1 MLLEFLRLKRTYR
14 NISRIRQIVNVF
26 LKHGFGQFIEQ
37 LNLQR
42 VVPFRKRLKVLGA
55 PPELTG
61 HSIPQRL
68 RLAFEELGPSF
79 IKLAQVL
86 ASRPDLITKP
96 FADEFKKLQD
106 EVPPFPFHH
115 VRQTIIEDLGVP
127 PEELFDSIEE
137 IPVAAASIA
146 QVHYATLKDGTPVVV
161 KVQRPNIGT
170 MIETDITILK
180 AISSRMVKYIPETEF
195 FNPTGI
201 VEEFSKTIRKELDFT
216 EEGKNACRFRR
227 NFAGHPHIFIPSIFP
242 ELVSKRLLVME
253 RIEGVRI
260 DDIEGI
266 SRLGL
271 DRTEIARIG
280 VDAYFKMFLED
291 GFFHA
296 DPHPGNMFVMPDG
309 RLGLVDFGI
318 IGWLSPD
325 MMESI
330 ASALVAL
337 VKKDFDALIDE
348 YIALGLV
355 TEDVD
360 IEAFKREFKAD
371 IIDFLIPLY
380 DLTISEINIAQYL
393 DTLMHVAI
401 KHRMKIPS
409 DLLLLNKCM
418 LILDSIGRELDPNFN
433 FISIAEPY
441 ASRLI
446 KSRYNPKKIYK
457 QMQKQI
463 NDLTDFATTTPKQVR
478 ILMRKALKDDLH
490 IKMTPLGLDRLIRDI
505 DRSTN
510 RLAFSIVIAAII
522 LSSAILT
529 LSDTGGRV
537 FDIPLLGLAGFLMAF
552 MLGLWLLYSIIRS
565 GRL

>member
-1 MLLEFLRLKRTYR
+1 
-14 NISRIRQIVNVF
+14 
-26 LKHGFGQFIEQ
+26 
-37 LNLQR
+37 
-42 VVPFRKRLKVLGA
+42 
-55 PPELTG
+55 
-61 HSIPQRL
+61 
-68 RLAFEELGPSF
+68 
-79 IKLAQVL
+79 
-86 ASRPDLITKP
+86 
-96 FADEFKKLQD
+96 
-106 EVPPFPFHH
+106 
-115 VRQTIIEDLGVP
+115 
-127 PEELFDSIEE
+127 
-137 IPVAAASIA
+137 
-146 QVHYATLKDGTPVVV
+146 
-161 KVQRPNIGT
+161 
-170 MIETDITILK
+170 
-180 AISSRMVKYIPETEF
+180 YIPETEF

-216 EEGKNACRFRR
+216 EEGKNASRFRR
-227 NFAGHPHIFIPSIFP
+227 NFSGHPHIFIPSIFP
-242 ELVSKRLLVME
+242 DLVSKRLLVME

-296 DPHPGNMFVMPDG
+296 DPHPGNLFVMPDG

-337 VKKDFDALIDE
+337 VKKDFDSLIDE

-457 QMQKQI
+457 QMEKQI
-463 NDLTDFATTTPKQVR
+463 KDLTNFATTTPKQVS
-478 ILMRKALKDDLH
+478 ILMRKVLKDDLH

-529 LSDTGGRV
+529 LSETGGRI

>member
-42 VVPFRKRLKVLGA
+42 VVPFRKRLKILGA
-55 PPELTG
+55 PPELAG
-61 HSIPQRL
+61 HTIPARL

-115 VRQTIIEDLGVP
+115 VRQTIKEDLGLS
-127 PEELFDSIEE
+127 PEDHFESIDETP
-137 IPVAAASIA
+137 IAAASIA
-146 QVHYATLKDGTPVVV
+146 QVHYATLKDGTPVVI
-161 KVQRPNIGT
+161 KVQRPDISDI
-170 MIETDITILK
+170 IETDIIILK

-216 EEGKNACRFRR
+216 EEGKNASRFRR

-242 ELVSKRLLVME
+242 DLVSKRLLVME

-266 SRLGL
+266 TRLGL

-280 VDAYFKMFLED
+280 VAAYFKMFLED

-296 DPHPGNMFVMPDG
+296 DPHPGNLFVMPDG

-337 VKKDFDALIDE
+337 VKKDFDSLIDE

-457 QMQKQI
+457 QMEKQI
-463 NDLTDFATTTPKQVR
+463 KDLTDFATTTPKQVR

-529 LSDTGGRV
+529 LSETGGRV

>member
-14 NISRIRQIVNVF
+14 NINRVRQIVNVF
-26 LKHGFGQFIEQ
+26 VKHGFGQFIEQ

-42 VVPFRKRLKVLGA
+42 VLPFRKRLKILGT

-61 HSIPQRL
+61 HSIPERL

-86 ASRPDLITKP
+86 ASRPDLITQP

-106 EVPPFPFHH
+106 EAPPFPFDD
-115 VRQTIIEDLGVP
+115 VIETIKKDLGRSP
-127 PEELFDSIEE
+127 AE
-137 IPVAAASIA
+137 IFERIDKTPVAAASIA
-146 QVHYATLKDGTPVVV
+146 QVHYATLNDGTPVVI
-161 KVQRPNIGT
+161 KVQRPKIPEI
-170 MIETDITILK
+170 IETDITILK
-180 AISSRMVKYIPETEF
+180 AITSRMVKYIPETEF

-201 VEEFSKTIRKELDFT
+201 VEEFSRTIRKELDFT
-216 EEGKNACRFRR
+216 EEGKNAGRFRR
-227 NFAGHPHIFIPSIFP
+227 NFANHPHIVIPAIFP
-242 ELVSKRLLVME
+242 EFMSKRLLVME

-266 SRLGL
+266 NRLGL

-296 DPHPGNMFVMPDG
+296 DPHPGNIFVLPDG

-325 MMESI
+325 MMETI
-330 ASALVAL
+330 ASALIAL
-337 VKKDFDALIDE
+337 VRKDFDSLIDQ

-360 IEAFKREFKAD
+360 IEAFKREFKSD

-380 DLTISEINIAQYL
+380 DLTIAEINIAKYL

-409 DLLLLNKCM
+409 DLLLLNKSM

-446 KSRYNPKKIYK
+446 KNRYNPARIYRK
-457 QMQKQI
+457 VQKQFD
-463 NDLTDFATTTPKQVR
+463 DLTDFAVTTPKQVR
-478 ILMRKALKDDLH
+478 ILMRKALKDDIH
-490 IKMTPLGLDRLIRDI
+490 IKMTPLGLDRLIMDI

-522 LSSAILT
+522 LSSSILT
-529 LSDTGGRV
+529 LSDTGGRI

>member
-1 MLLEFLRLKRTYR
+1 MFLEFLRLKRTYR

-26 LKHGFGQFIEQ
+26 LKHGFGRFIEQ

-42 VVPFRKRLKVLGA
+42 VVPFRKRLKILGA
-55 PPELTG
+55 PPELGT
-61 HSIPQRL
+61 HSIPARL

-86 ASRPDLITKP
+86 ASRPDLITKA

-115 VRQTIIEDLGVP
+115 VRETIKEDLGLP
-127 PEELFDSIEE
+127 PEAFFESIDETP
-137 IPVAAASIA
+137 IAAASIA
-146 QVHYATLKDGTPVVV
+146 QVHYATLKDGTPVVI
-161 KVQRPNIGT
+161 KVQRPDISDI
-170 MIETDITILK
+170 IETDIIILK

-201 VEEFSKTIRKELDFT
+201 VDEFSKTIRKELDFT
-216 EEGKNACRFRR
+216 EEGKNASRFRR
-227 NFAGHPHIFIPSIFP
+227 NFSKHPHIFIPSIFP
-242 ELVSKRLLVME
+242 DLVSKRLLVME

-266 SRLGL
+266 TRLGL

-280 VDAYFKMFLED
+280 VEAYFKMFLED

-296 DPHPGNMFVMPDG
+296 DPHPGNLFVMPDG

-337 VKKDFDALIDE
+337 VKKDFDSLIDE

-380 DLTISEINIAQYL
+380 DLTISEINIAHYL

-457 QMQKQI
+457 QMEKQFK
-463 NDLTDFATTTPKQVR
+463 DLTDFATTTPKQVR

-522 LSSAILT
+522 L
-529 LSDTGGRV
+529 
-537 FDIPLLGLAGFLMAF
+537 
-552 MLGLWLLYSIIRS
+552 
-565 GRL
+565 

>member
-14 NISRIRQIVNVF
+14 NLNRIRQIVNVF

-37 LNLQR
+37 LNLHR
-42 VVPFRKRLKVLGA
+42 ILPFRKRLKFLGA
-55 PPELTG
+55 PREIG
-61 HSIPQRL
+61 HSIPERL

-96 FADEFKKLQD
+96 YADEFKKLQD
-106 EVPPFPFHH
+106 EVPPFPFHD
-115 VRQTIIEDLGVP
+115 VVKTVKEDLGAP
-127 PEELFDSIEE
+127 PEEIFDSVEK

-146 QVHYATLKDGTPVVV
+146 QVHYATLKDGSPVVI
-161 KVQRPNIGT
+161 KVQRPDISKI
-170 MIETDITILK
+170 IETDITILR
-180 AISSRMVKYIPETEF
+180 AIASQMVKYIPESEF
-195 FNPTGI
+195 FNPKGI
-201 VEEFSKTIRKELDFT
+201 VEEFSRTIRKELDFT
-216 EEGKNACRFRR
+216 EEAKNACRFRR
-227 NFAGHPHIFIPSIFP
+227 NFAGHPHICIPKIHAD
-242 ELVSKRLLVME
+242 LVSKRLLVME

-266 SRLGL
+266 NRLGL
-271 DRTEIARIG
+271 DRPELAKIG

-296 DPHPGNMFVMPDG
+296 DPHPGNIFVMPDG
-309 RLGLVDFGI
+309 RVGLVDFGI
-318 IGWLSPD
+318 VGWLSPD

-337 VKKDFDALIDE
+337 VKKDFDSLIDQ

-360 IEAFKREFKAD
+360 LEEFKREFKAD

-393 DTLMHVAI
+393 DTLMRIAI

-433 FISIAEPY
+433 FINIAEPY
-441 ASRLI
+441 ASRLM
-446 KSRYNPKKIYK
+446 KSRYSPKRFYER
-457 QMQKQI
+457 MQRQI
-463 NDLTDFATTTPKQVR
+463 ADLTDFATTTPKQIR
-478 ILMRKALKDDLH
+478 ILLRKTLKDDLH
-490 IKMTPLGLDRLIRDI
+490 INMTPLGLDRFIKDI

-529 LSDTGGRV
+529 LSEKGGKV
-537 FDIPLLGLAGFLMAF
+537 FDIPLLGLVGFLMAF
-552 MLGLWLLYSIIRS
+552 MLGLWLLISIIRS